1 MLTLYC
7 GEITIRRLSPLQGV
21 KVKVSRATLVYEAAG
36 IPSKLLKAVQDA
48 FNRASDGKVVLRIE
62 SLP

>member
-1 MLTLYC
+1 
-7 GEITIRRLSPLQGV
+7 
-21 KVKVSRATLVYEAAG
+21 VKVSRATLVYDAAG
-36 IPSKLLKAVQDA
+36 IPPKLLKAVQDA